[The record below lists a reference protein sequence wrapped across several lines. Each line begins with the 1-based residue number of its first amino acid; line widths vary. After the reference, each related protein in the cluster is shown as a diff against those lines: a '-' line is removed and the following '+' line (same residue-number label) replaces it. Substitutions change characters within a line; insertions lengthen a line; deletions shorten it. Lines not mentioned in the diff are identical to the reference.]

1 MDAITKTRKSR
12 QIKADTHQTACVVQ
26 TEDLPPYGAEI
37 EDGVIQKALD
47 ILASRIRKAESFLNS
62 PGAVRDFL
70 RIKMTGLEHEVFS
83 IVFLNAQHG
92 VIAVEEMFRGTLSQ
106 TTVYP
111 REILKRVMH
120 HNAAAVILAHN
131 HPSGLAEPSH
141 ADKNLT
147 ETLRKTFS
155 LIDVTVLDHF
165 IVAGG
170 ECISFA
176 ERGLL

>member
-37 EDGVIQKALD
+37 EDGVIQKALN

-62 PGAVRDFL
+62 PGAVRGHH
-70 RIKMTGLEHEVFS
+70 REA
-83 IVFLNAQHG
+83 NC
-92 VIAVEEMFRGTLSQ
+92 FRVPWPKLPYTPER
-106 TTVYP
+106 VV
-111 REILKRVMH
+111 KRVLH

-131 HPSGLAEPSH
+131 PSKWPRRTKSGRQET
-141 ADKNLT
+141 T
-147 ETLRKTFS
+147 EALREI
-155 LIDVTVLDHF
+155 LDPIDARVLDHF
-165 IVAGG
+165 IVAGT

-176 ERGLL
+176 EHGLL